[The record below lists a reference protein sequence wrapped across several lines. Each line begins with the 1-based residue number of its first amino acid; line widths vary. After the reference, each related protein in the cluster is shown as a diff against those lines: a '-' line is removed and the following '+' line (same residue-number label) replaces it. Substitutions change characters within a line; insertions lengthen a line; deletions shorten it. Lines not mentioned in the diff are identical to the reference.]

1 MKKQRS
7 IRPGVEN
14 LEPKALLSAGAAP
27 HLPGRPESPPAVAEV
42 ARRPVHLF
50 GTVVLGTGT
59 VLPMGGV
66 HGSINVGQKT
76 LTLTNGRGSVKVRLM
91 QAHKY
96 PYTFIAHAWKIMS
109 GTRNFR
115 SFSGQG
121 PTSVVAT
128 TVRGRLVS
136 WSASFW

>member
-1 MKKQRS
+1 
-7 IRPGVEN
+7 
-14 LEPKALLSAGAAP
+14 
-27 HLPGRPESPPAVAEV
+27 
-42 ARRPVHLF
+42 VHLF

-66 HGSINVGQKT
+66 RSSLNVGQKT
-76 LTLTNGRGSVKVRLM
+76 LTLSNGRGSVKVSLM
-91 QAHKY
+91 QVHKY
-96 PYTFIAHAWKIMS
+96 PYTFIAHAWKIMN
-109 GTRNFR
+109 GTRNFQ